1 LVAVLG
7 LIDTRPPPEV
17 PRRTWDPHWL
27 MWLWIALATASGY
40 AGITLSGLP
49 GLLAMCAALACG
61 CRAATVAMRY
71 GDGLREHRQ

>member
-1 LVAVLG
+1 
-7 LIDTRPPPEV
+7 
-17 PRRTWDPHWL
+17 